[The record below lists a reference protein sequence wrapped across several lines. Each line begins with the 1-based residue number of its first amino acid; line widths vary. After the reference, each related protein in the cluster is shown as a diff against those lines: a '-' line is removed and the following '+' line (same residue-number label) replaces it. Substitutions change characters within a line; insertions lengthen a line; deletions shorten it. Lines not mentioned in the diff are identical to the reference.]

1 MLKNSSVSRVEGRGF
16 VAKFRAFEPVKLFRA
31 VGLQAIARPR
41 FGKIRFFF
49 FFFSFP
55 SVSLLRAVF
64 FLHVICFK
72 FSTKNAVQL
81 VFRVGTFFSFFFR
94 IGNVS
99 RARERHV
106 KKIYENIYVSLF
118 FFFFDKNKVRFDRM
132 TRLFDILDFFWNFE
146 PEKKKYSNAERIF
159 LFPCLPPKKNCSI
172 PFVNPW
178 GKKRRGN
185 YGRNSVDT
193 RAFAVTRGWNRVLE
207 IVRNESRVSEPRERE
222 FEWIRVHWRIGRDVY
237 E

>member
-1 MLKNSSVSRVEGRGF
+1 MPSGYKRSRVLALEKF
-16 VAKFRAFEPVKLFRA
+16 V
-31 VGLQAIARPR
+31 
-41 FGKIRFFF
+41 F

-81 VFRVGTFFSFFFR
+81 VFRVGTFFSFFFFR

-118 FFFFDKNKVRFDRM
+118 FFFFLIKIKFDL
-132 TRLFDILDFFWNFE
+132 T
-146 PEKKKYSNAERIF
+146 
-159 LFPCLPPKKNCSI
+159 
-172 PFVNPW
+172 
-178 GKKRRGN
+178 G
-185 YGRNSVDT
+185 
-193 RAFAVTRGWNRVLE
+193 
-207 IVRNESRVSEPRERE
+207 
-222 FEWIRVHWRIGRDVY
+222 
-237 E
+237 